1 MRYGEG
7 MKIQQSIRW
16 AVAVG
21 LIGLFAGCDDERFDR
36 EPPAGL
42 GSLVVDNFTGDRL
55 QVYIDGQ
62 EREDTSAGDYRYYDL
77 RPGLHRVAL
86 DGDDVNRSWAGDVD
100 ILENR
105 RTVLEVRGS
114 SCDYDNYDINIYFD

>member
-1 MRYGEG
+1 
-7 MKIQQSIRW
+7 MKIQQSMRW
-16 AVAVG
+16 AVALG
-21 LIGLFAGCDDERFDR
+21 LIGLIGLVGGCDDTRFDR

-42 GSLVVDNFTGDRL
+42 GTLVVDNFTGDKL

-62 EREDTSAGDYRYYDL
+62 EREDTSAGDHRYYDL
-77 RPGLHRVAL
+77 KPGLHRVAL

-114 SCDYDNYDINIYFD
+114 SFDYDDYDINIYFD